1 MKLARKA
8 VLSGNALK
16 LIAIA
21 AMTVDHLTWVIFP
34 GYQTNAG
41 ILLLHSIGRLT
52 APIMCF
58 FIAEGYYYTH
68 DRKRY
73 AARLFLFALISHFAY
88 NFAFGIPF
96 VPFRTGIFNQ
106 TGVMWALAWGLVAL
120 CVLGSVELKQWHKIA
135 LMILICAI
143 SFCADWSCIAVL
155 VIVAFGTNRGDFKK
169 QMGWMM
175 AFVTMYAAVYFF
187 CIDKVY
193 GVLQMM
199 VALSIPLLSL
209 YNGERGRWRG
219 MKWFF
224 YLYYP
229 LHLVAC
235 GLIRIALHGAGG
247 VLVGGM

>member
-1 MKLARKA
+1 MKHARKA
-8 VLSGNALK
+8 GLSGNALK
-16 LIAIA
+16 LIAIT

-41 ILLLHSIGRLT
+41 ILVLHSIGRLT
-52 APIMCF
+52 APIMCY

-106 TGVMWALAWGLVAL
+106 TGVMWALAWGLAAL
-120 CVLGSVELKQWHKIA
+120 CVLNSVELKQWHKTG

-155 VIVAFGTNRGDFKK
+155 VIVAFGTNRGNFKK
-169 QMGWMM
+169 QVGWMM

-193 GVLQMM
+193 GALQMM

-247 VLVGGM
+247 VLGGGI

>member
-34 GYQTNAG
+34 GYQTNVG

-96 VPFRTGIFNQ
+96 APFRTGIFNQ
-106 TGVMWALAWGLVAL
+106 TGVMWALAWGLAAL
-120 CVLGSVELKQWHKIA
+120 CVLNSVELKQWHKTG

-169 QMGWMM
+169 QMAGIQQD
-175 AFVTMYAAVYFF
+175 AGF
-187 CIDKVY
+187 I
-193 GVLQMM
+193 VLH
-199 VALSIPLLSL
+199 S
-209 YNGERGRWRG
+209 GE
-219 MKWFF
+219 K
-224 YLYYP
+224 
-229 LHLVAC
+229 
-235 GLIRIALHGAGG
+235 AGG
-247 VLVGGM
+247 HGGGGHRKTRPPKVFKQQFKRIFTSFEQQV

>member
-34 GYQTNAG
+34 GYQTNVG

-96 VPFRTGIFNQ
+96 APFRTGIFNQ
-106 TGVMWALAWGLVAL
+106 TGVMWALACGTLRPEQCGIEAMAQNSAYDPHL
-120 CVLGSVELKQWHKIA
+120 RHI
-135 LMILICAI
+135 IL
-143 SFCADWSCIAVL
+143 
-155 VIVAFGTNRGDFKK
+155 
-169 QMGWMM
+169 
-175 AFVTMYAAVYFF
+175 
-187 CIDKVY
+187 
-193 GVLQMM
+193 
-199 VALSIPLLSL
+199 
-209 YNGERGRWRG
+209 
-219 MKWFF
+219 
-224 YLYYP
+224 
-229 LHLVAC
+229 C
-235 GLIRIALHGAGG
+235 GLELHRGARDCCIRYEQRRF
-247 VLVGGM
+247 

>member
-1 MKLARKA
+1 
-8 VLSGNALK
+8 
-16 LIAIA
+16 
-21 AMTVDHLTWVIFP
+21 
-34 GYQTNAG
+34 
-41 ILLLHSIGRLT
+41 
-52 APIMCF
+52 
-58 FIAEGYYYTH
+58 
-68 DRKRY
+68 
-73 AARLFLFALISHFAY
+73 
-88 NFAFGIPF
+88 
-96 VPFRTGIFNQ
+96 
-106 TGVMWALAWGLVAL
+106 
-120 CVLGSVELKQWHKIA
+120 
-135 LMILICAI
+135 MILICAI

-175 AFVTMYAAVYFF
+175 AFVTMYAVVYFF

-193 GVLQMM
+193 GVLQIM

-224 YLYYP
+224 YFYYP